1 MSEQQSE
8 QKRQTAI
15 TKVYDNLHEGKLG
28 AHWLWC
34 VIEQVASGHSEEDA
48 MREFGYYS
56 RAALSKPSTEQGWTH
71 EINQEL
77 ERQYLKG
84 FQAGKAFAVSTPG
97 WKLVPIEPQSAMLDR
112 AVAFALNVKLSSDY
126 RWTDYMKDLWA
137 TMLAGSP
144 PPPIEPREEK
154 L

>member
-8 QKRQTAI
+8 REAI
-15 TKVYDNLHEGKLG
+15 TVDSIRAAGGIVYCDGEIKFTS
-28 AHWLWC
+28 
-34 VIEQVASGHSEEDA
+34 IEQL
-48 MREFGYYS
+48 
-56 RAALSKPSTEQGWTH
+56 RAALSKPSTKWTH